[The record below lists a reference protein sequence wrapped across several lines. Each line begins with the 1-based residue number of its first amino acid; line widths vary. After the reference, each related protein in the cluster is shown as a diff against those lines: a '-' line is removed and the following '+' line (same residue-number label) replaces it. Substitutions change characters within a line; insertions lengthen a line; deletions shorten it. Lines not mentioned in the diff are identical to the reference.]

1 MPVSRLPARS
11 FSRAGSDSSRP
22 GTPRAHDLLQKD
34 QWLQAARESTEH
46 FKRHGSPVPLV
57 WLYTE
62 ENHIPPNAVPFSE
75 DTNGCPLYIA
85 RVLLEGRL
93 YLGKAAHHLNGA
105 VVTYAGRD
113 RIVSKY
119 EILTC
124 ASLIH
129 WGFPNFE
136 LSGVLPRGTVVLA
149 EQHGQEKP
157 CGHLPHLQNQGG
169 HLNTNLRPCDIP
181 RFIPDD
187 LGRETA
193 LKKLAD
199 IKTVILVDD
208 SLSMT
213 EGNLWV
219 QAREAL
225 AGIIDIA
232 NRYGSK
238 GVDLHFLHGDAY
250 GENLLSKLEVAK
262 LFDEALPDGEDT
274 PTGAKLAQLI
284 DFYLPRIEPRDTMH
298 PPITIIVIT
307 DGAATDPEELEHCIV
322 TAAHRLDSNEVK
334 PDMFGIAFVQIGT
347 DPAAADALRILD
359 DNLSDT
365 YKIRDMVDTMPFN
378 AAYGTFDT
386 EYMLKILLGVLRK
399 NIDNPPFPTPLLS
412 PLTAG
417 VMHNSPRSLPSTLA
431 SGVVSGGRAG
441 SPGTPSRIALRSLP
455 RE

>member
-1 MPVSRLPARS
+1 MPLSRLPTRS
-11 FSRAGSDSSRP
+11 YSRTGSDSSRP
-22 GTPRAHDLLQKD
+22 GTPRAHDLVQRD
-34 QWLQAARESTEH
+34 QWLQAARDSTEH
-46 FKRHGSPVPLV
+46 FKQHGSPVPLV
-57 WLYTE
+57 WINTE

-75 DTNGCPLYIA
+75 DANGCSLYIA

-105 VVTYAGRD
+105 VVSYAGRE
-113 RIVSKY
+113 RVISKY
-119 EILTC
+119 EVLTC
-124 ASLIH
+124 ASLIQ
-129 WGFPNFE
+129 WGFPNLE

-149 EQHGQEKP
+149 QQHEQEKT
-157 CGHLPHLQNQGG
+157 CGHVSLPHNHGG
-169 HLNTNLRPCDIP
+169 RFNTSLRSCDIP
-181 RFIPDD
+181 RYIPVDH
-187 LGRETA
+187 GREDA
-193 LKKLAD
+193 LKQLAE

-225 AGIIDIA
+225 AGIVDIA

-250 GENLLSKLEVAK
+250 GENILSKVEVAK

-284 DFYLPRIEPRDTMH
+284 DFYLPRVESRETLH
-298 PPITIIVIT
+298 PPITVIVIT

-322 TAAHRLDSNEVK
+322 TVAHRLDTSDVK
-334 PDMFGIAFVQIGT
+334 PNMFGIAFVQIGT
-347 DPAAADALRILD
+347 DPAAADALRVLD
-359 DNLSDT
+359 DNLSDA
-365 YKIRDMVDTMPFN
+365 YKIRDIVDTMPFN

-399 NIDNPPFPTPLLS
+399 TVENPPALAPLLS

-417 VMHNSPRSLPSTLA
+417 AVQNSPRSLQSTL
-431 SGVVSGGRAG
+431 VSGGLSGGMVG
-441 SPGTPSRIALRSLP
+441 SPGTPSRMSLRSLP
-455 RE
+455 RD

>member
-1 MPVSRLPARS
+1 M
-11 FSRAGSDSSRP
+11 
-22 GTPRAHDLLQKD
+22 
-34 QWLQAARESTEH
+34 
-46 FKRHGSPVPLV
+46 
-57 WLYTE
+57 
-62 ENHIPPNAVPFSE
+62 
-75 DTNGCPLYIA
+75 
-85 RVLLEGRL
+85 
-93 YLGKAAHHLNGA
+93 
-105 VVTYAGRD
+105 
-113 RIVSKY
+113 
-119 EILTC
+119 
-124 ASLIH
+124 
-129 WGFPNFE
+129 
-136 LSGVLPRGTVVLA
+136 VLA

-347 DPAAADALRILD
+347 DPAAADALRVLD
-359 DNLSDT
+359 ENLSDA

-417 VMHNSPRSLPSTLA
+417 VVHNSPRSLPSTLA